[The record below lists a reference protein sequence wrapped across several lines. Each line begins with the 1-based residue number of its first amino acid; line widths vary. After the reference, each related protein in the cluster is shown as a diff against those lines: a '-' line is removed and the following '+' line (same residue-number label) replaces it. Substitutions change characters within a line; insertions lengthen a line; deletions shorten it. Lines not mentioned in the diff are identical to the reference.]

1 MPCYR
6 SDPSYL
12 KAALWDS
19 GCSTVHSRR
28 YFRCLRNSSFY
39 SPPFWTA
46 AVVLP
51 HAAVAF
57 ADAFDRRPDLI
68 IVSPYLRTRQTAAP
82 FIAKYSDVPVEFWPI
97 QEFNYLDNQKCLG
110 TTIDERRAMRDAFMV
125 RGDAD
130 WRDGDDT
137 ETFNEMVG
145 RAHAFIERLRWRDER
160 FIVVFSHGLF
170 IRTLATI
177 LDGDTPTIECILQPD
192 SEIPNLNIFKF
203 SL

>member
-1 MPCYR
+1 MPNEIWIVR
-6 SDPSYL
+6 HAQSVANRGDVSTTLHSEIPLSPDGAN
-12 KAALWDS
+12 AA
-19 GCSTVHSRR
+19 T
-28 YFRCLRNSSFY
+28 
-39 SPPFWTA
+39 
-46 AVVLP
+46 
-51 HAAVAF
+51 AF

-82 FIAKYSDVPVEFWPI
+82 FIAKYNDVPVEIWPI

-110 TTIDERRAMRDAFMV
+110 KTVEERRVMRDVFIA

-130 WRDGDDT
+130 WRDGDNT

-145 RAHAFIERLRWRDER
+145 RARAFIERLRGRDEC
-160 FIVVFSHGLF
+160 FIVAFSHGHF

-177 LDGDTPTIECILQPD
+177 LDGGTPTIENILQPN

>member
-1 MPCYR
+1 MSNEIWVVR
-6 SDPSYL
+6 HAQSVANRGDVSTTLHSDIPL
-12 KAALWDS
+12 
-19 GCSTVHSRR
+19 
-28 YFRCLRNSSFY
+28 
-39 SPPFWTA
+39 SPDGA
-46 AVVLP
+46 N
-51 HAAVAF
+51 AAVAF
-57 ADAFDRRPDLI
+57 ADAFDRHPDLI

-110 TTIDERRAMRDAFMV
+110 KTIDERRAMRNAFMV

-145 RAHAFIERLRWRDER
+145 RAHAFIERLRGRDER
-160 FIVVFSHGLF
+160 FIVAFSHGLF

-177 LDGDTPTIECILQPD
+177 LDGNTPTIEYILQPD

>member
-1 MPCYR
+1 MSNEIWVVR
-6 SDPSYL
+6 HAQSVANRGDVSTTLHSDIPL
-12 KAALWDS
+12 
-19 GCSTVHSRR
+19 
-28 YFRCLRNSSFY
+28 
-39 SPPFWTA
+39 SPDGAT
-46 AVVLP
+46 
-51 HAAVAF
+51 AAVAF

-82 FIAKYSDVPVEFWPI
+82 FIAKYNDVPVEFWPI

-110 TTIDERRAMRDAFMV
+110 KTIDERRAMRDAFMV
-125 RGDAD
+125 RGDTD
-130 WRDGDDT
+130 WRDGDNT

-145 RAHAFIERLRWRDER
+145 RAHAFIERLRGRDEQ
-160 FIVVFSHGLF
+160 FIVAFSHGLF

-177 LDGDTPTIECILQPD
+177 LDGDTPTIEYILQPD